1 MKVIKL
7 KVSEENDLISY
18 LVKHSS
24 LAKNKIKSLVK
35 YQKITL
41 NHKLVTK
48 LPIMV
53 KVNDEIVIDLTIT
66 EEVPFTII
74 YEDKDILVINKK
86 AGLLTVST
94 DKEHDTLA
102 HQVRMYANKHH
113 FKAFIINRI
122 DRETSGIVMF
132 AKSDKVKK
140 QYQDNWNTLAI
151 KRGYIALVYGEM
163 HKDGVIDNYLREE
176 NNTFV
181 HSAPQGKRA
190 ITYYHILKKNKKYT
204 LLDIDIKTGRKNQ
217 IRVHLSELGYPI
229 VGDAKYGHDTTS
241 KRMALHN
248 YILIVKHPITLKEQ
262 VFEAPYQHDF
272 DHLFKD

>member
-41 NHKLVTK
+41 NHKLVTNKWK
-48 LPIMV
+48 LTIEEFV
-53 KVNDEIVIDLTIT
+53 NYINDEIVIDLTIT

-113 FKAFIINRI
+113 FKAFIFSNFYWLRI
-122 DRETSGIVMF
+122 S
-132 AKSDKVKK
+132 
-140 QYQDNWNTLAI
+140 
-151 KRGYIALVYGEM
+151 
-163 HKDGVIDNYLREE
+163 H
-176 NNTFV
+176 
-181 HSAPQGKRA
+181 
-190 ITYYHILKKNKKYT
+190 
-204 LLDIDIKTGRKNQ
+204 
-217 IRVHLSELGYPI
+217 
-229 VGDAKYGHDTTS
+229 
-241 KRMALHN
+241 
-248 YILIVKHPITLKEQ
+248 
-262 VFEAPYQHDF
+262 
-272 DHLFKD
+272 